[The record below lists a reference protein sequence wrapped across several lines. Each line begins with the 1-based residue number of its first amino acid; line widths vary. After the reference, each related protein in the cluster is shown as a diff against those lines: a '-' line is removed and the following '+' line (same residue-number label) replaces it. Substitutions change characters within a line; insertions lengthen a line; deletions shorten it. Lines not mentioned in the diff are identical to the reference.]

1 MTGCVI
7 ALGGNLGDPAG
18 AIKSALA
25 VISEHS
31 DISVLQSSRLVESFA
46 LTTDGIDKSKP
57 NYLNS
62 VAKLETTLSPHELLA
77 FLNSVEAGFGR
88 VRQERW
94 ASRTLDIDI
103 ITFGDEQI
111 QTDELV
117 IPHPRA
123 HQRGFVLIPW
133 LDMDPAA
140 ELPGKGRVSE
150 LAKGMTNEVWFHE
163 AD

>member
-1 MTGCVI
+1 MTTCVI
-7 ALGGNLGDPAG
+7 ALGGNLGDPAA
-18 AIKSALA
+18 AIESALA
-25 VISEHS
+25 VIGEHS
-31 DISVLQSSRLVESFA
+31 SITVVQASRLVESFA

-62 VAKLETTLSPHELLA
+62 VAKLETNLSPNELLA

-88 VRQERW
+88 VREERW

-103 ITFGDEQI
+103 ITFGDQVI

-133 LDMDPAA
+133 LDMDPEA
-140 ELPGKGRVSE
+140 ELPGRGRVSE
-150 LAKGMTNEVWFHE
+150 LAKAMTNEVWFYE
-163 AD
+163 AN